1 MVWAVRIGPTEYR
14 YVDRPLPGGTMRLPA
29 RGRGDASCLLKIEAK
44 GYHRLSQ
51 AEGRRKVLGER
62 RKIWSGA
69 HRGKLLKKFGVGRQ
83 IIRSGAPAK
92 ARDTMAE
99 DTSVAATK
107 QINVKGWNYC
117 SCVQQSSKHRSSESG
132 TSVDMRK
139 NTTTTGADSE
149 MKSAA

>member
-29 RGRGDASCLLKIEAK
+29 RGRGHASCLLKIEVVKAK

-51 AEGRRKVLGER
+51 AKGRRKVLGER

-92 ARDTMAE
+92 ARDTVGITA
-99 DTSVAATK
+99 VA
-107 QINVKGWNYC
+107 Y
-117 SCVQQSSKHRSSESG
+117 SSPRSIGALKESG

-139 NTTTTGADSE
+139 NTTTTGSDSE
-149 MKSAA
+149 MMKSAA